1 MDLDLDPIDFFIFE
15 TTFQFPT
22 KNVNN
27 NWTVDREEVDTQNR
41 LWSNDPGSP
50 ARPGL
55 PGDKK
60 YIEYKDD
67 GVEAGHIFVKMV
79 FLPVQILPQ

>member
-1 MDLDLDPIDFFIFE
+1 MDLDLDPHEFLIFWQE
-15 TTFQFPT
+15 TTFRFPT
-22 KNVNN
+22 INVNN

-41 LWSNDPGSP
+41 LWPNDPGSP

-60 YIEYKDD
+60 TLKYKGD
-67 GVEAGHIFVKMV
+67 GGESGNMFVK
-79 FLPVQILPQ
+79 